1 MRTHSG
7 SPLWLRSW
15 RRRAGS
21 LSFQASGALY
31 EGMEMRVNLSFQLL
45 SAHRAGRV
53 CFWWRRIGAENTFPL
68 ASQASDKMKLNMSA
82 AGLSTETSGWYSHRV
97 WSPTAVPLLADDGCA
112 EVLGVGERESV
123 KCLRWREH
131 NRTKRFTLYS
141 HTYKWIYTQ
150 NELHFPRKQRWGCYG
165 TEGQWDTCLA
175 LRKVTRS
182 FQAEGGTP
190 QGLLIAV
197 IKHCGDKRPTIRLRA
212 HRYPRAH
219 TKTNSSTD
227 RLLPQL
233 QNAIAPQ
240 IYCKQMMLV
249 F

>member
-1 MRTHSG
+1 
-7 SPLWLRSW
+7 
-15 RRRAGS
+15 
-21 LSFQASGALY
+21 
-31 EGMEMRVNLSFQLL
+31 
-45 SAHRAGRV
+45 
-53 CFWWRRIGAENTFPL
+53 
-68 ASQASDKMKLNMSA
+68 MKLNMSA

>member
-1 MRTHSG
+1 MIKELEEASRLSLLPG
-7 SPLWLRSW
+7 LG
-15 RRRAGS
+15 GS
-21 LSFQASGALY
+21 LWGDGDESKSFISTAVSTL
-31 EGMEMRVNLSFQLL
+31 
-45 SAHRAGRV
+45 RAGRA
-53 CFWWRRIGAENTFPL
+53 CFWWRRIGTENTFPL

-82 AGLSTETSGWYSHRV
+82 AGLSTETRGRYSHRV
-97 WSPTAVPLLADDGCA
+97 WSPTTVPLLADDGCA

-131 NRTKRFTLYS
+131 NRTKRFTLYL

-165 TEGQWDTCLA
+165 TEGQCDTCLA

-233 QNAIAPQ
+233 QNAITPQ